1 MLAGLGTLC
10 THASSIYSTP
20 LPTLHVEGRYLCDT
34 HGNRVT
40 LHGVMDTPSPYFNG
54 WRWTQWVPELTDA
67 NIFFFVK

>member
-54 WRWTQWVPELTDA
+54 
-67 NIFFFVK
+67 